1 MVTFPNRV
9 LFVGFGAVARCTLPI
24 LVKHLSIDPK
34 RITIMDFEPND
45 AALKPWIEQ
54 GMTFVKDR
62 VTPENLGSLLGQ
74 HLSAGDLLID
84 LAWNIDCCE
93 IVQWCHDRGVL
104 YVNTSVE
111 LWDPYAGADNK
122 HPTERTL
129 YWRHMNLRRMISKW
143 SEPGPTAV
151 IEHGANPG
159 LISHFTKHA
168 LLDIAQRALAE
179 KKFSGAQAEKIA
191 HHAKAQNFNHLAQ
204 QLGVKVIHCSERDT
218 QITDQPK
225 QVNEFVNT
233 WSVEGFREEGTTTA
247 EMGWGTHEKELP
259 AFAYE
264 HPDGPKSQ
272 ICLARMG
279 INTFVATW
287 VPPNHDIIGMIVRHG
302 EAFTITEKLT
312 VWEDGK
318 AIYRPTVHY
327 AYCPCDS
334 AIASLHELRGY
345 DYRLQP
351 RIRIMTDEITSGA
364 DILGALVMGH
374 PYQSWWCGTDLD
386 IEESRRLVP
395 HQNATTM
402 QVAISVVAACMWMVE
417 NPRRGLCVPDDL
429 PHDYVLDISKPYLG
443 KFVSVASDWTPLK
456 HYSNFFSGYNKPQ
469 LDTVRPVAVQEFS
482 DHGRRRHLND
492 GMSSSDAQA
501 HKLWTKRHCFN
512 WPRSTARRLSSWT
525 IRCCGKTT
533 SNSES
538 TCRACRSTMRSRRTA
553 TLRSCRR
560 STMPEPVSTSPAWP
574 SS

>member
-9 LFVGFGAVARCTLPI
+9 VFVGFGAVARCTLPI
-24 LVKHLSIDPK
+24 LVNHINIDPK
-34 RITIMDFEPND
+34 RITIIDFDQND
-45 AALKPWIEQ
+45 EALKPWIAQ

-93 IVQWCHDRGVL
+93 IVQWCHDRGIL

-159 LISHFTKHA
+159 LISHFTKQA
-168 LLDIAQRALAE
+168 LLDIAEQALAE
-179 KKFSGAQAEKIA
+179 KKFSGAQAEEIA
-191 HHAKAQNFNHLAQ
+191 HHAKAGSFNHLAR

-264 HPDGPKSQ
+264 HADGPKSQ

-279 INTFVATW
+279 INTYVASW
-287 VPPNHDIIGMIVRHG
+287 VPPTHDIIGMIVRHG

-312 VWEDGK
+312 VWENGK

-334 AIASLHELRGY
+334 AIASLYELRGY

-351 RIRIMTDEITSGA
+351 NIRIMTDEIISGA

-374 PYQSWWCGTDLD
+374 PYQSWWCGSDLD

-402 QVAISVVAACMWMVE
+402 QVAIAVVAACLWMVE
-417 NPRRGLCVPDDL
+417 NPRQGLCVPDDL
-429 PHDYVLDISKPYLG
+429 PHDFVLDVSKPYLG
-443 KFVSVASDWTPLK
+443 KFVSVSSDWTPLK
-456 HYSNFFSGYNKPQ
+456 HYSNVFRGYNKPQ
-469 LDTVRPVAVQEFS
+469 LDTS
-482 DHGRRRHLND
+482 DVWQFKNFLITEGD
-492 GMSSSDAQA
+492 G
-501 HKLWTKRHCFN
+501 
-512 WPRSTARRLSSWT
+512 
-525 IRCCGKTT
+525 I
-533 SNSES
+533 
-538 TCRACRSTMRSRRTA
+538 
-553 TLRSCRR
+553 
-560 STMPEPVSTSPAWP
+560 
-574 SS
+574 